1 MRKSMRVNKRFLV
14 LVVALVL
21 LIGGVGVISYYVING
36 STNLFKVMINRT
48 FNALEDNVID
58 SDSVQN
64 NLTLKVSGSSGDS
77 ATNDIIE
84 MFSKID
90 LNLIYGVNYKDKIIN
105 TKLKTKYNGDKLLNG
120 DIYTENGKAY
130 GNIADIYDKYVMFD
144 ISDYDKLFSMGSNP
158 DDMKTVMKKVNK
170 HLNESL
176 RDEYFE
182 RGKKD
187 GYKYIKLKLNKKNYH
202 EIREKF
208 IGALKEDNV
217 FLRSMSTILKEDT
230 TTVKS
235 NLDSSL
241 KQDDIDDVDITIYTK
256 GIMSKFSKLEISLS
270 DLVVSIVPDGDK
282 YKYSIVDANSAVSDG
297 EFVINKYK
305 NGFKGEVSLND
316 RDTNS
321 NVKIVFDNKIREN
334 VSIKREDV
342 SNSIKYE
349 DISSI
354 DKMGIYA
361 NIMKNKN
368 IIEIVKQ
375 ISLYSISTY
384 RGSDSSFSIP
394 DDNQAVVS

>member
-1 MRKSMRVNKRFLV
+1 MKKSMMANKRFWV

-48 FNALEDNVID
+48 FNALEDNIID

-120 DIYTENGKAY
+120 SIYTENGKAY

-241 KQDDIDDVDITIYTK
+241 KQDDIDNVDITIYTK

-270 DLVVSIVPDGDK
+270 DLVVSIVPDSDK
-282 YKYSIVDANSAVSDG
+282 YKYSVVDANSAVSDG
-297 EFVINKYK
+297 EFVISKYK

>member
-1 MRKSMRVNKRFLV
+1 MRKSMMVNKRFWV

-48 FNALEDNVID
+48 FNALEDNIID

-90 LNLIYGVNYKDKIIN
+90 LNLIYGVNYKNKIIN
-105 TKLKTKYNGDKLLNG
+105 TKLKTKYNGDKLLDGN
-120 DIYTENGKAY
+120 IYTENGKAY

-144 ISDYDKLFSMGSNP
+144 ISDYDKLFSIGSNP
-158 DDMKTVMKKVNK
+158 DDMKTVMKKINK

-208 IGALKEDNV
+208 IDALKEDNV

-235 NLDSSL
+235 SLASSL
-241 KQDDIDDVDITIYTK
+241 KQDDIDNVDITIYTK
-256 GIMSKFSKLEISLS
+256 GIISKFSKLEISLS

-282 YKYSIVDANSAVSDG
+282 YKYSVVDTNSAVSDG
-297 EFVINKYK
+297 EFVISKYK

-368 IIEIVKQ
+368 ILEIIKQ